1 MSNEMASSTQWY
13 DPTGGKGSVTAR
25 YGQAPKNKGQ
35 WTGKGV
41 HTGVDYG
48 VASNS
53 AAYAIS
59 GGKIVSAGYDPK
71 VGNYVGLEVA
81 PGKVVNYAHLNK
93 VNVKVGQQVKGGSA
107 LGLTG
112 NTGSGSRGA
121 HLHTEYVVNGD
132 FVSPELFYG
141 KNAPAYAKST
151 YVPGAKQS
159 LGRAWSYKGSP
170 AVEYKGGV
178 GSPKAS
184 SNAVQAAST
193 PANLGARLTSS
204 VSSPNAVGRIY

>member
-13 DPTGGKGSVTAR
+13 DPTGGKGGVTAR